1 MLLSLK
7 KEGNPDAGCSTD
19 GPRGRDAQRS
29 DPGTEGR
36 MLTPPTP
43 EDIPGGVTSVDTGA
57 DGGPGAGAVA
67 EGQ

>member
-1 MLLSLK
+1 
-7 KEGNPDAGCSTD
+7 
-19 GPRGRDAQRS
+19 
-29 DPGTEGR
+29 